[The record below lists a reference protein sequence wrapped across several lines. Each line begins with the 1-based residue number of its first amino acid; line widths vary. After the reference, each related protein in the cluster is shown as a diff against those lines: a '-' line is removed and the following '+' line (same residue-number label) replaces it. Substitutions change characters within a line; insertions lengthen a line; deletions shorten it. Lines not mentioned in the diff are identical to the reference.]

1 MMALNAHLVELGE
14 KHRLL
19 ERKIQEATARPGF
32 SDAEVRRMKREKLKI
47 KDEIARLQSSTR
59 H

>member
-1 MMALNAHLVELGE
+1 MSLNAHLVELGE

-19 ERKIQEATARPGF
+19 ERRIQEASSRPGF
-32 SDAEVRRMKREKLKI
+32 SEMEIRRLKREKLKI
-47 KDEIARLQSSTR
+47 KDEIARLQGATR

>member
-1 MMALNAHLVELGE
+1 MAVSAHLVELTE

-19 ERKIQEATARPGF
+19 ERKIQEEMSRPGA
-32 SDAEVRRMKREKLKI
+32 DTLAITKLKREKLKI
-47 KDEIARLQSSTR
+47 KDEIVKLSQTQ

>member
-1 MMALNAHLVELGE
+1 MALNAHLAELDE

-32 SDAEVRRMKREKLKI
+32 SDAEVRRLKREKLKI
-47 KDEIARLQSSTR
+47 KDEIARLESATR

>member
-1 MMALNAHLVELGE
+1 MALNAHLVELGE

-19 ERKIQEATARPGF
+19 ERKIQEAIASPGS
-32 SDAEVRRMKREKLKI
+32 SDTEIRRMKREKLKI
-47 KDEIARLQSSTR
+47 KDEIARLQDGTK

>member
-1 MMALNAHLVELGE
+1 MALNAHLVELDE

-19 ERKIQEATARPGF
+19 EKKIQEATARPG
-32 SDAEVRRMKREKLKI
+32 SNEVEIRRMKREKLKI
-47 KDEIARLQSSTR
+47 KDEIARLQNTTR

>member
-1 MMALNAHLVELGE
+1 MALDAHIVELGE

-19 ERKIQEATARPGF
+19 ERRIQEAVARPGS
-32 SDAEVRRMKREKLKI
+32 SDTEIRQLKREKLRI
-47 KDEIARLQSSTR
+47 KDEIARLEGRTR

>member
-1 MMALNAHLVELGE
+1 MALDAHLVELGE

-19 ERKIQEATARPGF
+19 ERRIQEAAARPGS
-32 SDAEVRRMKREKLKI
+32 SDAEIRRLKREKLKI
-47 KDEIARLQSSTR
+47 KDEIARLQGATR